1 MSDCKSSATLGC
13 HDSWKQQVSTGDVLE
28 KIALQSDVRLAQKC
42 AGAMLWLST
51 RSRPDLSY
59 CVSRMATLCKNPS
72 SSLIMG
78 KRLCR
83 FLSGTSDHGL
93 TLKPRSSFD
102 GSLTVTMYG
111 DASLDTGVGYTGLV
125 GQINGVTVVW
135 RSTFGSHFVPFPQLR
150 QRHRLWSI

>member
-1 MSDCKSSATLGC
+1 
-13 HDSWKQQVSTGDVLE
+13 
-28 KIALQSDVRLAQKC
+28 
-42 AGAMLWLST
+42 
-51 RSRPDLSY
+51 
-59 CVSRMATLCKNPS
+59 MASLCGKNPS

-93 TLKPRSSFD
+93 TLKRRSSFD
-102 GSLTVTMYG
+102 GSLTGTMYG

-135 RSTFGSHFVPFPQLR
+135 RSIR
-150 QRHRLWSI
+150 QSLGAFSTIETEAQALVDLM